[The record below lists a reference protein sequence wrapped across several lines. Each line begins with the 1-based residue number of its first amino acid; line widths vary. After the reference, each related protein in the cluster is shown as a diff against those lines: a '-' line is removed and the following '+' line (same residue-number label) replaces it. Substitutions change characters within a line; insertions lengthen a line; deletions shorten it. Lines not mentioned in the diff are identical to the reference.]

1 MIKKWREGKKKK
13 QWMMLKEKLVNIGKC
28 KISKSINIISQNVP
42 PQNVRFFCGFISSEV
57 KEMENKKSNEKGK

>member
-1 MIKKWREGKKKK
+1 
-13 QWMMLKEKLVNIGKC
+13 MLKEKLVNIGKC